1 MSGWPS
7 RPHLFRAAAVALA
20 LCVSAV
26 SAGSAQGAEA
36 PAPAQRKTTQSE
48 SFVAI
53 DPMYATILEGSK
65 PRGLLMIE
73 LGLDVPDRA
82 LRARVSH
89 ALPTLRDA
97 YVRSLMAYG
106 ATAVRAWRQPSVDD
120 IADRM
125 QAITDRV
132 MGGPGAKVLMAQTAI
147 RVTR

>member
-7 RPHLFRAAAVALA
+7 LPDRFRAATVALV
-20 LCVSAV
+20 LCTLGAE
-26 SAGSAQGAEA
+26 AAQAMEA

-48 SFVAI
+48 SFVAL
-53 DPMYATILEGSK
+53 DPMYATILEGSR

-73 LGLDVPDRA
+73 LGLDVPDA
-82 LRARVSH
+82 AMRARVSH

-125 QAITDRV
+125 QAITDRM

>member
-7 RPHLFRAAAVALA
+7 HPDRFRAATVALVLCA
-20 LCVSAV
+20 LG
-26 SAGSAQGAEA
+26 AGTAQASEA

-48 SFVAI
+48 SFVAL
-53 DPMYATILEGSK
+53 DPMYATILEGSR

-73 LGLDVPDRA
+73 LGLDVPDA
-82 LRARVSH
+82 AMRARVNH

-120 IADRM
+120 IAERM
-125 QAITDRV
+125 QAITDRL

>member
-1 MSGWPS
+1 MSGWP
-7 RPHLFRAAAVALA
+7 HLRYPFRAAAAALA
-20 LCVSAV
+20 LCALG
-26 SAGSAQGAEA
+26 AGSAQGSE
-36 PAPAQRKTTQSE
+36 APAQRKTTQSE
-48 SFVAI
+48 SFIAI
-53 DPMYATILEGSK
+53 DPMYATILEGNK

-73 LGLDVPDRA
+73 LGLDVPDEA
-82 LRARVSH
+82 MRARVSH

-106 ATAVRAWRQPSVDD
+106 AAAVRAWRQPSVDD

-125 QAITDRV
+125 QTITDRL

>member
-7 RPHLFRAAAVALA
+7 LPDLFRAATLAFA
-20 LCVSAV
+20 LCAV
-26 SAGSAQGAEA
+26 GAGSAQASEA

-73 LGLDVPDRA
+73 LGLDVPDAAMRA
-82 LRARVSH
+82 QVSH

-132 MGGPGAKVLMAQTAI
+132 VGGPGAKVLMAQTAI

>member
-7 RPHLFRAAAVALA
+7 LPDLFRAATVALV
-20 LCVSAV
+20 LCTAG
-26 SAGSAQGAEA
+26 AGSAQAAEA
-36 PAPAQRKTTQSE
+36 AAPAQRKTTQSE
-48 SFVAI
+48 SFVAL

-73 LGLDVPDRA
+73 LGLDVPDGA
-82 LRARVSH
+82 MRARVSH
-89 ALPTLRDA
+89 ALPTLRDG

-125 QAITDRV
+125 QAITDRL

>member
-1 MSGWPS
+1 MSGWTSLPELS
-7 RPHLFRAAAVALA
+7 RAATVALV
-20 LCVSAV
+20 LCAV
-26 SAGSAQGAEA
+26 GTGGAEAAEA

-53 DPMYATILEGSK
+53 DPMYATILEGNK

-73 LGLDVPDRA
+73 LGLDVPDGA
-82 LRARVSH
+82 MRARVSH

-132 MGGPGAKVLMAQTAI
+132 IGGPGAKVLMAQTAI